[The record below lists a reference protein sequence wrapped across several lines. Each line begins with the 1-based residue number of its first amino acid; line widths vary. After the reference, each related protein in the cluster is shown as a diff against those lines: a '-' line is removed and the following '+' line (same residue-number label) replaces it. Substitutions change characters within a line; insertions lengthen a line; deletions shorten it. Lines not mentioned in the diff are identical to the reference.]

1 MSSLEGR
8 GTRNPTATAAGGG
21 LSAEH
26 HALLAAHLRRAAR
39 QRGYH
44 LHHLASPKPVS
55 QRTHRRRP
63 HAPRHLLRRPLHQQ
77 RFALSLLAHTPQQ
90 HFSLSL
96 LAHTPHLALHFPRAH
111 LRLAQPAVAVLSAAR
126 GLGRAESGAL
136 PDGRTDEHQPAGRG
150 ELRGDRAAGRRG
162 GAGANDRRVPREA
175 NRVLFGVFARLLQA
189 GRVLQGGGLER
200 A

>member
-8 GTRNPTATAAGGG
+8 GTRDPTATAAGGG

-63 HAPRHLLRRPLHQQ
+63 HAQRHLLRRPLHQQ
-77 RFALSLLAHTPQQ
+77 RFD
-90 HFSLSL
+90 LSL

-111 LRLAQPAVAVLSAAR
+111 LCLAQPAVAVLSAAR

-189 GRVLQGGGLER
+189 GRVLQGGGLEQ